1 MTGPT
6 VAADWC
12 AHARMY
18 IPPAGAA
25 SAQSGVGSVVEI
37 FMLEG
42 SPFPHGISV
51 CKGYID
57 WADDIGG
64 GITPV
69 WRVKT

>member
-1 MTGPT
+1 ML
-6 VAADWC
+6 
-12 AHARMY
+12 
-18 IPPAGAA
+18 
-25 SAQSGVGSVVEI
+25 VEI

-69 WRVKT
+69 WRVKI

>member
-1 MTGPT
+1 MRVCISHLREP
-6 VAADWC
+6 
-12 AHARMY
+12 RQLNQE
-18 IPPAGAA
+18 
-25 SAQSGVGSVVEI
+25 SAVLVEI

-69 WRVKT
+69 WRVKI